1 MDVPDILLVVQWRVT
16 CHVAALWQ
24 RFGHAVW
31 DKGLTGTALLFVE
44 KEYFDDEK
52 AKAARKA
59 RRAEIRAEVGD
70 MMDNDFSSE
79 EESDDEE
86 TNTTPETSSNNASST
101 PGATLLSEALAI
113 CAGSSQMVQSGK
125 RRKRE
130 PDPGLIS

>member
-1 MDVPDILLVVQWRVT
+1 M
-16 CHVAALWQ
+16 
-24 RFGHAVW
+24 
-31 DKGLTGTALLFVE
+31 E

-113 CAGSSQMVQSGK
+113 WAGSLSRTVQSGK

-130 PDPGLIS
+130 LDPGLDVLINAETREGIMCRRRVFDIRFDNAAAGRKFSQAKSP